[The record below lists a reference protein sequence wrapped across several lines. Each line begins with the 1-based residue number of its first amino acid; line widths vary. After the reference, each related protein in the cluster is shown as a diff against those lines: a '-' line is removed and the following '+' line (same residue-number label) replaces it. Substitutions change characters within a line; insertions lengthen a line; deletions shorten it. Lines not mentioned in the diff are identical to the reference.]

1 MMTKVYFIF
10 FISLVTLFKLS
21 AAVKTENKTSSD
33 DTDTTLVLK
42 NAQVLDVKRGKFK
55 KNRNIIIQQ
64 DKIVKI
70 SRGIKTKGP
79 VKTIDVNNGY
89 VIPGLIDSHV
99 HVTANRHN
107 KLENTLSHLNYFL
120 QHGITTVRDAAGD
133 GSELQKAGQAI
144 RQGEKLGANVYFAAF
159 MAGDWYYNRGQN
171 LRDEPYT
178 PWEQLIKPGINL
190 DSAMAAAK
198 NCGAT
203 GVKLYHS
210 FDEVF
215 LKNVTSAAKKQGLK
229 VWGHAMLY
237 PARPVAVVNAGM
249 EVLSHVSMLESLGSD
264 SLFYRR
270 TTSKAYKDSVIAN
283 LNIDEFCKAMKAN
296 NAILD
301 ATLCVSADRDSWVF
315 PLLKRVHAKGV
326 KISSGTDQIV
336 DLKRKYPR
344 LIDELNYFVN
354 ECGFTP
360 AEAIQSATLIGA
372 EVVGQEKN
380 IGSIEVGKRADL
392 VILKGNPLLNI
403 NELKHIGQVIQNGKI
418 ISEEINK

>member
-1 MMTKVYFIF
+1 MKTKVAFIL
-10 FISLVTLFKLS
+10 FISLITFSKLS
-21 AAVKTENKTSSD
+21 AAIKIENKTSPN
-33 DTDTTLVLK
+33 DTDTALVLK

-55 KNRNIIIQQ
+55 KNRNIIIQE

-70 SRGIKTKGP
+70 SRRIKAKGP
-79 VKTIDVNNGY
+79 IKAIDVNNGY

-99 HVTANRHN
+99 HVTANRKN
-107 KLENTLSHLNYFL
+107 RLENTFNHLNYFL

-133 GSELQKAGQAI
+133 GSELQKASLAI
-144 RQGEKLGANVYFAAF
+144 HHGEKFGANVYFAAF

-198 NCGAT
+198 ACGAT

-215 LKNVTSAAKKQGLK
+215 LKDVISAAKKQGLK

-237 PARPVAVVNAGM
+237 PARPVAVANAGM
-249 EVLSHVSMLESLGSD
+249 EVLSHVSMLESLSSD

-296 NAILD
+296 KAILD
-301 ATLCVSADRDSWVF
+301 ATLCVSADRDYWVF

-336 DLKRKYPR
+336 DLKREYPR
-344 LIDELNYFVN
+344 LIDEMNYFVN

-360 AEAIQSATLIGA
+360 AEAIRSATLIGA
-372 EVVGQEKN
+372 EVVGQAKY

-392 VILKGNPLLNI
+392 LILKGNPLLSI
-403 NELKHIGQVIQNGKI
+403 NELKLIDQVIQNGRI
-418 ISEEINK
+418 ISKEVK